1 MAVAVAE
8 AGARNSTSQGDRAA
22 AVRSRGRSWFLAW
35 LAFLPLVVMRAG
47 TLAESDTFWQIR
59 TGLLTISH
67 RAIPTVDPFS
77 WTMHGRPWTL
87 NSWAFNVLIA
97 GAYRLAGLPGV
108 AWTCAGLAMVAA
120 GLMLFLARELGAS
133 PFVAG
138 ALLLFTSPLLV
149 GWLSARPQLV
159 DYAAVLVLAILLR
172 RIAAGGKR
180 IWLVLAVGIVS
191 VVWVNLHAGELFG
204 VGMICVCAVAL
215 FAKRD
220 LRASGW
226 CLAAGAVA
234 FAGSFLS
241 PYGFGMLG
249 QAAQVQS
256 ASAGVVIEWQHLD
269 PTSPTQC
276 AMLAMGL
283 GALILAARRRDFVLV
298 GVLCVVAAG
307 SIMAIRLLPMLVFVA
322 LPVLAPS
329 LSRTPVASL
338 LLRRRIVLYL
348 GLAVAVVLALIDM
361 SHIGRPSPALYPVG
375 VVRDIPSDCRLFNSY
390 ELGAFVIF
398 ERPDV
403 PVSLDSRNDMYG
415 RQRVLAD
422 EKTLDGKGDV
432 ARELAGA
439 DCVLVPPATGL
450 AKWLRSD
457 HGWKLTASDSAAAL
471 FVRIR

>member
-1 MAVAVAE
+1 
-8 AGARNSTSQGDRAA
+8 
-22 AVRSRGRSWFLAW
+22 
-35 LAFLPLVVMRAG
+35 
-47 TLAESDTFWQIR
+47 
-59 TGLLTISH
+59 
-67 RAIPTVDPFS
+67 
-77 WTMHGRPWTL
+77 
-87 NSWAFNVLIA
+87 
-97 GAYRLAGLPGV
+97 
-108 AWTCAGLAMVAA
+108 
-120 GLMLFLARELGAS
+120 
-133 PFVAG
+133 
-138 ALLLFTSPLLV
+138 
-149 GWLSARPQLV
+149 
-159 DYAAVLVLAILLR
+159 
-172 RIAAGGKR
+172 
-180 IWLVLAVGIVS
+180 
-191 VVWVNLHAGELFG
+191 
-204 VGMICVCAVAL
+204 
-215 FAKRD
+215 
-220 LRASGW
+220 
-226 CLAAGAVA
+226 
-234 FAGSFLS
+234 
-241 PYGFGMLG
+241 
-249 QAAQVQS
+249 
-256 ASAGVVIEWQHLD
+256 
-269 PTSPTQC
+269 
-276 AMLAMGL
+276 
-283 GALILAARRRDFVLV
+283 
-298 GVLCVVAAG
+298 
-307 SIMAIRLLPMLVFVA
+307 MAIRLLPMLVFVA